1 MMGWLWNAS
10 LFTLIGRLPAPTVA
24 SAAKDAVG
32 NIDLAKIQQVKDTVD
47 SFTTEETKKDDWYC

>member
-1 MMGWLWNAS
+1 MIVKCKLVYIAWS
-10 LFTLIGRLPAPTVA
+10 PAPTVA

-47 SFTTEETKKDDWYC
+47 SFTTEESKKDD